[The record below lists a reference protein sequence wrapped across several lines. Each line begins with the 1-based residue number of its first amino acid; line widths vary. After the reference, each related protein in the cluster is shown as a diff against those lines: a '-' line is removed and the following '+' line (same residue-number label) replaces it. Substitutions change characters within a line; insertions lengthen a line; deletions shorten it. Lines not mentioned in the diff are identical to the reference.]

1 MQRMLS
7 QSAQDYLKTIFELRQ
22 TSERVT
28 TNALAETL
36 GVAAASVTG
45 MIKKLAEM
53 KLVEHTPY
61 QGVSLTASGEKMA
74 LAIVRHHRL
83 IELYL
88 TESMGYSWDK
98 VHEEADRL
106 EHAISEEFA
115 DKISSLLGDPKV
127 DPHGDPIPSKDGTIA
142 AFSMHTLDD
151 AADGQTVRIERVR
164 DEVSE
169 TLRHIATLGLLPGT
183 VITVL
188 RNPTENTLMVAF
200 AHGKQEAV
208 TRDIARS
215 IFVVNI
221 SG

>member
-1 MQRMLS
+1 MLS
-7 QSAQDYLKTIFELRQ
+7 QSVQDYLKTIFELRQ
-22 TSERVT
+22 MRERVT
-28 TNALAETL
+28 TNALAEQL
-36 GVAAASVTG
+36 EVAPASVTG

-88 TESMGYSWDK
+88 TEALGYSWDK

-115 DKISSLLGDPKV
+115 DKISTLLGDPKV

-142 AFSMHTLDD
+142 AFSVHTLDQVP
-151 AADGQTVRIERVR
+151 AGHTVRIERVR
-164 DEVSE
+164 DEVPE
-169 TLRHIATLGLLPGT
+169 VLRHIATLGLLPGT
-183 VITVL
+183 IVDVSRTD
-188 RNPTENTLMVAF
+188 PENTLTVALGQGV
-200 AHGKQEAV
+200 AQVIPHEV
-208 TRDIARS
+208 ARS
-215 IFVVNI
+215 IYVVDV
-221 SG
+221 S

>member
-1 MQRMLS
+1 MLS

-36 GVAAASVTG
+36 DVAAASVTG

-53 KLVEHTPY
+53 KLIEHTPY
-61 QGVSLTASGEKMA
+61 QGVTLTPAGEKMA
-74 LAIVRHHRL
+74 LAILRHHRL

-88 TESMGYSWDK
+88 TAAMGYSWDK

-115 DKISSLLGDPKV
+115 DKISSLLGDPKI

-142 AFSMHTLDD
+142 AFSVHTL
-151 AADGQTVRIERVR
+151 ADVIDGHTVRIERVR
-164 DEVSE
+164 DEVPE
-169 TLRHIATLGLLPGT
+169 MLRDIAALGLLPGT
-183 VITVL
+183 ILDVLTRPAEDALTV
-188 RNPTENTLMVAF
+188 M
-200 AHGKQEAV
+200 AHGKAQAIS
-208 TRDIARS
+208 RHMARS
-215 IFVVNI
+215 IFVVNADA
-221 SG
+221 

>member
-1 MQRMLS
+1 MLS
-7 QSAQDYLKTIFELRQ
+7 QSAQDYLKTIFESRQ
-22 TSERVT
+22 ASERVT

-61 QGVSLTASGEKMA
+61 QGVTLTASGEKMA

-88 TESMGYSWDK
+88 TEALGYSWDK

-142 AFSMHTLDD
+142 AFSIHTLDD
-151 AADGQTVRIERVR
+151 VADGQTVRIERVR
-164 DEVSE
+164 DEVPE
-169 TLRHIATLGLLPGT
+169 TLRHIAALGLLPGT
-183 VITVL
+183 VVGVV
-188 RNPTENTLMVAF
+188 RKQAENMLMVAI
-200 AHGKQEAV
+200 AHGEQQLV
-208 TRDIARS
+208 SRDIAHS
-215 IFVVNI
+215 IFVVDIN
-221 SG
+221 G